1 MQPAYVHVEDA
12 LRERIKNITERYVM
26 PDQDARAIIRHLSRS
41 NLAAQFSEQMA
52 IAAIPILAVVALGVS
67 AQESATLQAINTL
80 PFLLLSIPAGLLADR
95 CRRKQLMMASELIRA
110 LALFLLFALFS
121 AQVMGLYGLATL
133 GFAIATGTVVYSV
146 AAPALVA
153 ALVGKDDLLTANRR
167 LEIARSIAFTAGPSV
182 GGILAGWASGIFA
195 FLTAF
200 ALSILSVW
208 YLARL
213 PNELQ
218 HTPSERRLLRELSEG
233 IAFIVHNRYLRP
245 IVATAFVFNT
255 SWYLLLGIFA
265 YYAIN
270 HVHLSASAVGVA
282 LGVYG
287 LGMVAGAYLYPV
299 ISRHLGFGRQ
309 VMVGPICAFAAALL
323 MVATLLVQQLVL
335 AIVFVFAAFFLF
347 GCGPIVWTIS
357 TTSLRQ
363 IVTPGGL
370 IARVSSVIMTATFGA
385 RPLGAALGAW
395 LSATFGI
402 ASCLIGAAI
411 GFSIQLG
418 IIALSAPARL
428 PSIDALVQDAAPA
441 IA

>member
-1 MQPAYVHVEDA
+1 MSTVNDSKDTRDSNATDSNA
-12 LRERIKNITERYVM
+12 TIG
-26 PDQDARAIIRHLSRS
+26 HLSCS

-52 IAAIPILAVVALGVS
+52 IAAMPILAVLALGAS
-67 AQESATLQAINTL
+67 AQASATLQAINTL

-95 CRRKQLMMASELIRA
+95 YRRKQLMIATELIRA
-110 LALFLLFALFS
+110 AALFLLFALFS
-121 AQVMGLYGLATL
+121 TRTLGLYGLAAL

-167 LEIARSIAFTAGPSV
+167 LEIARSIAFTAGPAV
-182 GGILAGWASGIFA
+182 GGVLAGWASGMYA
-195 FLTAF
+195 FLAAF
-200 ALSILSVW
+200 TLSLASVW

-213 PNELQ
+213 PAEALCAVSRRNLLQELCD
-218 HTPSERRLLRELSEG
+218 G
-233 IAFIVHNRYLRP
+233 VGFIAGNRYLRP
-245 IVATAFVFNT
+245 IVATSFVYNI

-265 YYAIN
+265 YYAIS
-270 HVHLSASAVGVA
+270 HLQFSASAVGAA

-287 LGMVAGAYLYPV
+287 SGMVAGAFLYRF
-299 ISRHLGFGRQ
+299 IARALGFGHQ
-309 VMVGPICAFAAALL
+309 IVMGPVCAAVAAC
-323 MVATLLVQQLVL
+323 LVL
-335 AIVFVFAAFFLF
+335 ATLVASPLVLDVLVFAAFFLF
-347 GCGPIVWTIS
+347 GFGPIVWTIA

-395 LSATFGI
+395 LSATFGV
-402 ASCLIGAAI
+402 ASCLIGVAV
-411 GFSIQLG
+411 GFALQLG

-428 PSIDALVQDAAPA
+428 PSIDALVQEQDAPPA
-441 IA
+441 